1 MSCVQ
6 SLDVSQTDIRF
17 TAESPIRAQRF
28 LCLLSLRLRSVE
40 ASALQLQSFVA
51 SCKSLKSLSLDC
63 MRFRDT
69 ELTVNLTSSSL
80 KSFSLKGM
88 SLDSRHGNVVLEA
101 SSLESI
107 RVLESSFR
115 SLKLVKKG
123 ARVRSVRIARFHSL
137 TIDNVENSGFGPWK
151 QQHRLSSV
159 RRGRTEE
166 LRPLCLHCN
175 RRCSFKTI
183 FDIEEVTIV
192 GHPTLCWSPQ
202 YETIACLF
210 PLFTYLGLSYTLV
223 GRLSYRLDPQMTVEG
238 HLWGSTVLEKVQTLE
253 LEDGPKL
260 DNEFHLT
267 MGEGLKRCPN
277 LRRDCL

>member
-1 MSCVQ
+1 MTGQRGKRCKGSNSNRVANKVAKELGVEEEAGDDQKKRSVEIEGLPVQ
-6 SLDVSQTDIRF
+6 VIGNILSRFDDVKDVTDIRF
-17 TAESPIRAQRF
+17 TAESPILAQRF
-28 LCLLSLRLRSVE
+28 LCLLSLKLHSVE

-51 SCKSLKSLSLDC
+51 SCKSLESLSLDC

-107 RVLESSFR
+107 RLLESSFR

-123 ARVRSVRIARFHSL
+123 ARVRSVRIARFRSL
-137 TIDNVENSGFGPWK
+137 TIDNVQNSVFGPWK

-183 FDIEEVTIV
+183 LDIEEVTIV
-192 GHPTLCWSPQ
+192 GHPTLC
-202 YETIACLF
+202 
-210 PLFTYLGLSYTLV
+210 
-223 GRLSYRLDPQMTVEG
+223 
-238 HLWGSTVLEKVQTLE
+238 
-253 LEDGPKL
+253 
-260 DNEFHLT
+260 
-267 MGEGLKRCPN
+267 
-277 LRRDCL
+277 

>member
-1 MSCVQ
+1 
-6 SLDVSQTDIRF
+6 LDVSQTDIRF

-28 LCLLSLRLRSVE
+28 LCLLSFRLHSVD

-51 SCKSLKSLSLDC
+51 SCKSLESLSVDC
-63 MRFRDT
+63 MRFGDT

-107 RVLESSFR
+107 RLLEFSFR
-115 SLKLVKKG
+115 NLKLMKK
-123 ARVRSVRIARFHSL
+123 VRSVRIARFRSL

-166 LRPLCLHCN
+166 LAFVFAL
-175 RRCSFKTI
+175 
-183 FDIEEVTIV
+183 
-192 GHPTLCWSPQ
+192 Q
-202 YETIACLF
+202 
-210 PLFTYLGLSYTLV
+210 
-223 GRLSYRLDPQMTVEG
+223 
-238 HLWGSTVLEKVQTLE
+238 
-253 LEDGPKL
+253 
-260 DNEFHLT
+260 
-267 MGEGLKRCPN
+267 
-277 LRRDCL
+277 